1 MRWVKAVLF
10 TGVNQRSSRECNRE
24 SLLCIKSVHTLVAV
38 FLSARVHSGL
48 NAHVTVLSTTVSAK
62 RRAALRRAE
71 WIALEF
77 LLRTAFSPLTLLQ
90 FLQVQQLESTQQVK
104 KLKAHTA
111 LEAVTNHVCI
121 N

>member
-1 MRWVKAVLF
+1 V
-10 TGVNQRSSRECNRE
+10 
-24 SLLCIKSVHTLVAV
+24 
-38 FLSARVHSGL
+38 
-48 NAHVTVLSTTVSAK
+48 
-62 RRAALRRAE
+62 ALRHVE

-77 LLRTAFSPLTLLQ
+77 LLQTVFSLLILLQ